1 MNSNKGFCQLAKN
14 LQLCDSFCWIK
25 IFDEKEHWIVCFFNE
40 KITQNI
46 LKMPS
51 FLTWWSIFSV
61 MFDVVWP
68 MIRWL
73 KAFHSLYYQSSEIF
87 PSFICALIETPIMQ
101 MCSKALKF
109 RQRKF
114 AIFTLRYLD
123 TKTVGLFE
131 GSFFLGG
138 IWLPTSCIKKN

>member
-1 MNSNKGFCQLAKN
+1 METL
-14 LQLCDSFCWIK
+14 
-25 IFDEKEHWIVCFFNE
+25 
-40 KITQNI
+40 
-46 LKMPS
+46 
-51 FLTWWSIFSV
+51 
-61 MFDVVWP
+61 
-68 MIRWL
+68 
-73 KAFHSLYYQSSEIF
+73 LYYQSSEIF

-138 IWLPTSCIKKN
+138 FDSLLHVLKRTNPILV